1 LGLGDADVCAERI
14 APQTPRPRPAG
25 GGGFG
30 DALRR
35 AREARGLTLAA
46 VAEKTRIASHHLEAL
61 ERGDLE
67 AMPAGP
73 FGKSYVR
80 SYAEVL
86 GIDPAPILEAYHA
99 QELRRGVGT
108 AERDQRML
116 EELSHL
122 VGGSHEGGARLGRL
136 RRRPAR
142 VAAAVAL
149 VAVLGAAGWLVVR
162 HRGALVARSA
172 AGANPVHGPAPGVT
186 PAPLA
191 KRSPPPAPVPPA
203 GLAVPSPA
211 QPPAPRTAAPT
222 TPRPGVPR
230 QEGAVAKP
238 PAPGRPTDTL
248 QVAEFGVGSDV
259 VDHRLVGR
267 ADRFPEG
274 TRVYFW
280 TLVVGGR
287 AGDVVRHVWFQ
298 GGHAVVRADLPIGGP
313 HWRTQSSLVLPYGS
327 AGPWTVEARTS
338 DGRLLARND
347 FLCERRPS
355 P

>member
-1 LGLGDADVCAERI
+1 V
-14 APQTPRPRPAG
+14 
-25 GGGFG
+25 
-30 DALRR
+30 LRR

-46 VAEKTRIASHHLEAL
+46 VAERTRIALHHLEAL

-73 FGKSYVR
+73 FGKSYIR

-86 GIDPAPILEAYHA
+86 GIDPAPILGAYHL

-122 VGGSHEGGARLGRL
+122 VGGSHEGGARLDRL

-149 VAVLGAAGWLVVR
+149 VAVLAAVGWLV
-162 HRGALVARSA
+162 ARRA
-172 AGANPVHGPAPGVT
+172 PREEPVNT
-186 PAPLA
+186 PAPA
-191 KRSPPPAPVPPA
+191 PPVE
-203 GLAVPSPA
+203 LAVPPPA
-211 QPPAPRTAAPT
+211 QPPAPQPPAPT
-222 TPRPGVPR
+222 TPPSPAVPS
-230 QEGAVAKP
+230 QEAAVAKP
-238 PAPGRPTDTL
+238 PASGLPTDTL
-248 QVAEFGVGSDV
+248 RVAEFGVGSGV
-259 VDHRLVGR
+259 VDRRLVGR
-267 ADRFPEG
+267 SDRFPEG

-280 TLVVGGR
+280 TLVVGGQPGH
-287 AGDVVRHVWFQ
+287 AIRHVWFQ
-298 GGHAVVRADLPIGGP
+298 GGRAVMRTELPIGGP
-313 HWRTQSSLVLPYGS
+313 HWRTRSSLVLPYGS

-347 FLCERRPS
+347 FVCERRQAQ
-355 P
+355 